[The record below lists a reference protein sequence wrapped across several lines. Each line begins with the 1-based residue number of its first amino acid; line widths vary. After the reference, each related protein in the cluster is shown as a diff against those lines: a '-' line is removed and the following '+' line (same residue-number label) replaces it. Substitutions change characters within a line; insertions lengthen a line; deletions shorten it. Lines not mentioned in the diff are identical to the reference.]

1 MSFGFS
7 VGDFVTVG
15 KLVGDTISSLRT
27 ASISE
32 YQELILELHGLQ
44 RALNEIEH
52 LEAPPGQEA
61 AVNSIKVA
69 ALMCQYPLDD
79 FATKLKQ
86 FEKLDTVV
94 YNQSSEREKLQVFR
108 KKLRWG
114 FCMKEEVVKL
124 RAILMAHVGSL
135 NMRLNTQSL

>member
-44 RALNEIEH
+44 RALNEI
-52 LEAPPGQEA
+52 GQEA